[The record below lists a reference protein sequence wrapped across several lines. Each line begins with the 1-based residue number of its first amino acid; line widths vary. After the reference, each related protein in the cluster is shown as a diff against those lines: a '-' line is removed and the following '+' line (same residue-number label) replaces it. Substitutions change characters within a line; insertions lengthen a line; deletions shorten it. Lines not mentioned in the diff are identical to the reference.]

1 MRPRMLGALAVA
13 ALGLSAAAWWAMDAR
28 ESGQAKAAG
37 VLLPGFEA
45 RVEQVD
51 AIEVAGAGGGVLVRL
66 EKHEGQWRMPAK
78 LDWPGN
84 QREISRALFRLAAA
98 KRIEAKTAD
107 PARHARLGVEAVA
120 SAEAKGVELRV
131 YGGGEPVRLVVGD
144 NHPGL
149 GGSYVR
155 LGDDPQ
161 AWLLDEDVAPA
172 RNPVDWLDRRLLD
185 IPLARVE
192 SVRVAPAQGR
202 AFTLSRVEGGFSL
215 DGLPVAAMGN
225 PDDGNATAGFP
236 DQLAFDDLAADDGTD
251 ATLVATFTS
260 VDGLS
265 VTVSAWRRE
274 LQTWARLSVALDE
287 VAARDWYAAEARREA
302 EAARAAAEAA
312 EAAADGTGDDGDDS
326 AGADAP
332 PATDAPVDAAATA
345 AFVEERLAGL
355 REQARRLRVAFDG
368 KQFLVPPY
376 KAANL
381 LKTREEYLAGTP

>member
-1 MRPRMLGALAVA
+1 MA
-13 ALGLSAAAWWAMDAR
+13 ALGLSAAAWWALDAR
-28 ESGQAKAAG
+28 DAPQVRDAG
-37 VLLPGFEA
+37 ELLPGFEA

-51 AIEVAGAGGGVLVRL
+51 TIEVAGAGGEALVRL
-66 EKHEGQWRMPAK
+66 EKRDGAWLMPAK

-98 KRIEAKTAD
+98 RRIEAKTAD
-107 PARHARLGVEAVA
+107 PARHARLGVEAIG
-120 SAEAKGVELRV
+120 SPQAKGVELRLT
-131 YGGGEPVRLVVGD
+131 GGGEPVRLVVGN

-149 GGSYVR
+149 GGSYAR

-202 AFTLSRVEGGFSL
+202 AFILVRSGDAFGL
-215 DGLPVAAMGN
+215 DGKPPAALGN

-236 DQLAFDDLAADDGTD
+236 DQLAFDDLAADEGTA

-265 VTVSAWRRE
+265 VTVSAWRRGP
-274 LQTWARLSVALDE
+274 QTWARLSVALDE

-302 EAARAAAEAA
+302 AAARAT
-312 EAAADGTGDDGDDS
+312 AAAAAGTD
-326 AGADAP
+326 ADAP
-332 PATDAPVDAAATA
+332 ADAEDEAEAAATA

-355 REQARRLRVAFDG
+355 REQARRLRVAFEG
-368 KQFLVPPY
+368 KQFLIPPY

-381 LKTREEYLAGTP
+381 LKTREEYLAGSP

>member
-1 MRPRMLGALAVA
+1 MLGTLAVA
-13 ALGLSAAAWWAMDAR
+13 ALGLSAAAWWALDAR
-28 ESGQAKAAG
+28 EAGQTTAAG
-37 VLLPGFEA
+37 LLLPGFEV

-51 AIEVAGAGGGVLVRL
+51 AIEVAGAGGEVLVRL
-66 EKHEGQWRMPAK
+66 EKHAGQWRMPEK

-107 PARHARLGVEAVA
+107 PARHARLGVEAIA

-131 YGGGEPVRLVVGD
+131 SGGGEPVRLVVGN

-185 IPLARVE
+185 IPLARVA

-202 AFTLSRVEGGFSL
+202 AFTLSRVDGGFSL
-215 DGLPVAAMGN
+215 DGRPMAAMGN

-236 DQLAFDDLAADDGTD
+236 DQLAFDDLAADDGSG
-251 ATLVATFTS
+251 ATLSAIFTS

-274 LQTWARLSVALDE
+274 QQTWARLSVALDE

-302 EAARAAAEAA
+302 AAARAAEAEREEGAAGLGAAPDAGDAAGGPEVAAAETPAEAA
-312 EAAADGTGDDGDDS
+312 VAAAR
-326 AGADAP
+326 
-332 PATDAPVDAAATA
+332 
-345 AFVEERLAGL
+345 VEERLAGL
-355 REQARRLRVAFDG
+355 REQARRLRVAFEG
-368 KQFLVPPY
+368 KQFLIPPY